1 LYLLEKRGGD
11 TMVTKKDIAV
21 AILATF
27 CLTSTLFMVIPIRSQ
42 VSTNS
47 ANEYDPWIDTND
59 DGIIDIFDIAALALA
74 FGAEGTPINK
84 TALLL
89 ELQNRLDELEER
101 VLFLERIHNLPINWS
116 DGLVGYWKF
125 DEGEGTIALGSS
137 GYGNNGTLLN
147 GPTWVDGRYGK
158 ALSFDGVNDY
168 VEVTQ
173 SSSLDIANSVSV
185 TAWVYPKAFPASGI
199 ILSRWYDGTNPDRGI
214 VLHLMPGSYH
224 FGVIDDNNHLYVPF
238 SFEINKWYYLAATWD
253 GSVSKAYVNGVE
265 IGSRST
271 SGSFTNQNLNLGIGS
286 DINPINEHFNG
297 TIDEV
302 MIYNRALSE
311 EEVFAHYIYP
321 PP

>member
-1 LYLLEKRGGD
+1 
-11 TMVTKKDIAV
+11 MVTKKDMAV

-27 CLTSTLFMVIPIRSQ
+27 CLTSTLFMVIPIKSQ
-42 VSTNS
+42 VGTTS
-47 ANEYDPWIDTND
+47 ANEYDPWTDTND

-89 ELQNRLDELEER
+89 ELKSRVAELEER
-101 VLFLERIHNLPINWS
+101 VAYLELYHPPKQSYPDWFN
-116 DGLVGYWKF
+116 GLIGYWKL
-125 DEGEGTIALGSS
+125 DEGTGAVAGDSS
-137 GYGNNGTLLN
+137 GNNNNGTLQN
-147 GPTWVDGRYGK
+147 GPTWVYGKYGK

-185 TAWVYPKAFPASGI
+185 TAWVYPRAFPASGI
-199 ILSRWYDGTNPDRGI
+199 ILSRWYDGTEPDRGI

-238 SFEINKWYYLAATWD
+238 SFEINKWYYLAATWN
-253 GSVSKAYVNGVE
+253 GSVSRAYVNGIE
-265 IGSRST
+265 IGNRST

-286 DINPINEHFNG
+286 DINPINSHFNG